1 MKYESSDIRNVAF
14 LGHGG
19 CGKTS
24 LAEAVLFSSGAIKR
38 LGRVDDGNAVMDFDP
53 DEIKRN
59 ISIGSSFFDFEWNKK
74 KINLIDTPG
83 DADFTT
89 DAQTSMSVAD
99 NALIVVD
106 AVSGVEIQTERMWK
120 KADELGIPKIIFIT
134 KFDRERSDLDR
145 VVSSLGTILKG
156 RFTLLTYPIGKEANF
171 SGVVDLFSK
180 KALNYAG
187 DASGKFEEGKIPADL
202 SSTIEKLRNELIES
216 IAESDDSLLEKY
228 LEGGEL
234 SGEDLAKGL
243 KRGVLDGNITPVFCG
258 SGTKNIGIGP
268 LLNFLVDS
276 ASSPIER
283 RPIKATD
290 SAKGEEVEVK
300 PDPNGPLTALV
311 FKTIADP
318 FAGKL
323 SVFRVFSGTMKAD
336 SNVLNA
342 TKKTKERVGQLLYL
356 RGKEQAPTNAAP
368 TGDICAVPK
377 LKDTSTGDTLTD
389 ESFAV
394 VFPGFKTPPRVMSFA
409 LKPKSKGD
417 EDKVMTSIH
426 RLMEEDPTL
435 EIRRDEDTRELLLLG
450 MGQVHLE
457 VVIAKLK
464 SKFGVEVDLLI
475 PKVPYKETIKGKA
488 RVQGKYKKQTGG
500 RGQYGDT
507 WLEIEPQKR
516 GEGFEFVDRIVGGVI
531 PKQYIPACKKGIE
544 EAMVGGVM
552 AGYPVVDVMVSLV
565 DGSYHNVDSSEMA
578 FKIAASLGFKKGF
591 MDSKPVLLEPVMRM
605 EIFVT
610 EDNVGDVMGDLNSR
624 RGKVAGVQAEEGI
637 QVIRAL
643 VPLAEVQTY
652 APDLRSITSG
662 RGTFTMELD
671 HYEEV
676 PANLADKIIQEAE
689 KEKED

>member
-1 MKYESSDIRNVAF
+1 MKYESIDIRNVAF

-24 LAEAVLFSSGAIKR
+24 LSEAVLFCSGAIKR

-53 DEIKRN
+53 EEIKRN
-59 ISIGSSFFDFEWNKK
+59 ISIGSSFFDFEWKKK

-99 NALIVVD
+99 NAIIVVD

-134 KFDRERSDLDR
+134 KFDRERADLDR
-145 VVSSLGTILKG
+145 VISSLGGVLKG
-156 RFTLLTYPIGKEANF
+156 RFSLLTYPIGKEANF

-180 KALNYAG
+180 KALNYSG
-187 DASGKFEEGKIPADL
+187 DASGKFEEGEIPADL
-202 SSTIEKLRNELIES
+202 VSTIEKLRGELIES
-216 IAESDDSLLEKY
+216 IAESDDTLLEKY
-228 LEGGEL
+228 LDGGEL
-234 SGEDLAKGL
+234 SGEELARGL
-243 KRGVLDGNITPVFCG
+243 KKGVIEGTITPVFCG
-258 SGTKNIGIGP
+258 SGARNIGAHP

-276 ASSPIER
+276 AASPIER
-283 RPIKATD
+283 KAIKATD

-300 PDPNGPLTALV
+300 PDPDGPLTALV

-323 SVFRVFSGTMKAD
+323 SIFRVFSGTMKAD

-342 TKKTKERVGQLLYL
+342 TKKTKERVGQLLHL
-356 RGKEQAPTNAAP
+356 RGKEQTPTNAAP

-377 LKDTSTGDTLTD
+377 LKDTSTGDTITD
-389 ESFAV
+389 ESFGV

-500 RGQYGDT
+500 RGQYGDA

-516 GEGFEFVDRIVGGVI
+516 GEGFEFVDKIVGGVI

-544 EAMVGGVM
+544 EAMAGGVM
-552 AGYPVVDVMVSLV
+552 AGYPVVDVAVKLV

-591 MDSKPVLLEPVMRM
+591 MDSKPVLLEPIMKM

-643 VPLAEVQTY
+643 VPLAEVLTY

-676 PANLADKIIQEAE
+676 PAHLTDKIIQEAE